1 MMLSFICFAWPSI
14 FISAFKAR
22 GSLSGF
28 FMGLLHLTGFTA
40 SEWGHIGTLPSGIII
55 FLEYALHT
63 LTNLER
69 MMATG
74 TIFWRFNTLF
84 YLHTQKPEHSV
95 CVCACVCVVTFIQR
109 VLYITKLFSCS
120 KWHANN
126 TWLIW
131 TINFI
136 KSSCT
141 FILCI
146 FV

>member
-1 MMLSFICFAWPSI
+1 MMVSFICFAWSSI
-14 FISAFKAR
+14 FISAFKAW

-40 SEWGHIGTLPSGIII
+40 SEWGHIETLPSGIII
-55 FLEYALHT
+55 FLEYVLHAF
-63 LTNLER
+63 TNLER
-69 MMATG
+69 MMAAG

-84 YLHTQKPEHSV
+84 YLHTQKPED
-95 CVCACVCVVTFIQR
+95 CVCIVTFIQR
-109 VLYITKLFSCS
+109 ILYIAKLFSCS
-120 KWHANN
+120 KWLANN